1 MNIKNVSVDFSKL
14 GNLSPFELKDEL
26 IKVAKS
32 VPDRSLLDA
41 GRGNPNFLATLP
53 RKAFIRLGEFAVN
66 EAERNYA
73 YLDAGFG
80 GIPDG
85 VGIIERFDTFAAS
98 YRSDKGVQFIEKS
111 LSYAKDRLGIE
122 KQAFLY
128 EMVIA
133 YLACSY
139 PVPPR
144 MLTNIETV
152 VKQYIAEELYGSL
165 PITTD
170 FDLFA
175 TEGGT
180 ASMTYAFQTMF
191 HNGLLKKG
199 DKVAIITPIFTPYL
213 EIPELSE
220 YDLEIVELRLDE
232 TTWQLPMSEIEK
244 LADKEIKLLCVV
256 NPANPPSVK
265 FSTEALD
272 NLTNFVNEK
281 RKDLF
286 IVTDD
291 VYGTFADDFVSLFA
305 TLPYNTLCVY
315 SFSKYFGAT
324 GWRLGSIG
332 IQHDNVFDDFIRTL
346 PEGAQV
352 KLEERYKTLTPEPRD
367 IKFIDRIVAES
378 RSVAL
383 NHTAGLSL
391 PQQVQMALFALT
403 CLMDS
408 EESYKTSCKRIIRG
422 RYETL
427 YKNMGLEVEEN
438 KDRVD
443 YYTLLELDTLGG
455 RLYGNA
461 FVEWFK
467 ANNKGQDFLFR
478 LAHETGVVLLP
489 GGGFDTVNAS
499 VRVSL
504 ANLTHHEYELIGRAT
519 RKVLD
524 EYFAEFQG

>member
-1 MNIKNVSVDFSKL
+1 MTTPNTTIDFSKFAD
-14 GNLSPFELKDEL
+14 LSPFELKDKL
-26 IKVAKS
+26 IEVAQT
-32 VPDRSLLDA
+32 VPDRALLDA

-53 RKAFIRLGEFAVN
+53 RKAFIRLGEFAIL
-66 EAERNYA
+66 EAERTYS
-73 YLDAGFG
+73 YLDGGFG

-85 VGIIERFDTFAAS
+85 VGIVERFDTFA
-98 YRSDKGVQFIEKS
+98 SDNKKDQGVQFLEKS
-111 LSYAKDRLGIE
+111 LSYAKDRLGLE
-122 KQAFLY
+122 KQAFLN
-128 EMVIA
+128 ELVNA
-133 YLACSY
+133 YLACNY

-152 VKQYIAEELYGSL
+152 VKQYIAEEMYG
-165 PITTD
+165 PMPMTTD

-180 ASMTYAFQTMF
+180 ASMTYTFQTMF
-191 HNGLLKKG
+191 NNGLLKKG
-199 DKVAIITPIFTPYL
+199 DKVALITPIFTPYL

-220 YDLEIVELRLDE
+220 YELEIVELRLDE

-244 LADKEIKLLCVV
+244 LADTDIKLLCVV
-256 NPANPPSVK
+256 NPANPASVK
-265 FSTEALD
+265 FSDETLD
-272 NLTNFVNEK
+272 NLSNFVNNE
-281 RKDLF
+281 RSDLF

-305 TLPYNTLCVY
+305 KLPYNTLCVY

-324 GWRLGSIG
+324 GWRLGSIA
-332 IQHDNVFDDFIRTL
+332 IQHNNVFDDAMRSL
-346 PEGAQV
+346 PEARQL
-352 KLEERYKTLTPEPRD
+352 KLDDRYKTLTPEPRE
-367 IKFIDRIVAES
+367 IKFIDRIVADS

-391 PQQVQMALFALT
+391 PQQVQMALFSLN

-408 EESYKTSCKRIIRG
+408 EKNYKEACKRIIRE
-422 RYETL
+422 RYKTL
-427 YKNMGLEVEEN
+427 YKNMGVEIEEN

-455 RLYGNA
+455 KLYGPA

-467 ANNKGQDFLFR
+467 ASEKGKDFLFR
-478 LAHETGVVLLP
+478 LAHETGVILLP
-489 GGGFDTVNAS
+489 GQGFDVVHAS